1 MTVYGKDTIIKV
13 YIISLIILVI
23 SFFIKIIILKILLLA
38 ISLILLVFTSYFFR
52 DPLRK
57 LPSGISN
64 EDIISPA
71 DGKIVEIKTVKNN
84 YPDIFSDNELCQ
96 ISIFMSPLN
105 VHVNRFPTTG
115 KINYFN
121 YIKGKYLVAFNEK
134 SSGDNER
141 TEIGIISGKNQVIF
155 KQIAGFVARRI
166 VCNVKMNDYTV
177 SGEKFGMIKFGS
189 RIDLLF
195 KTDTKVLVN
204 ISDKVKAGVT
214 VLAKFTT

>member
-23 SFFIKIIILKILLLA
+23 SFFINIIILKILLLA
-38 ISLILLVFTSYFFR
+38 ISLVLLLFTSYFFR
-52 DPLRK
+52 DPSRK

-84 YPDIFSDNELCQ
+84 YPEIFSDNELSQ

-105 VHVNRFPTTG
+105 VHVNRFPATG

-134 SSGDNER
+134 SSDDNER

-166 VCNVKMNDYTV
+166 VCNVKINDYTV

-195 KTDTKVLVN
+195 KTDTKILVN
-204 ISDKVKAGVT
+204 ISDKVKAGET